1 MGSVKKISVAVIV
14 DGTYKET
21 AGAKEAK
28 SKQYIPRPPEE
39 MKSLEGIIKRAIGY
53 DEKRGDQVE
62 LVNMPFSWAIQEEE
76 LKAEKKVIWKEYVL
90 DFYKPVVSLLL
101 AVLFIFFVVRPFLKR
116 RPSLP
121 QEKAVP
127 LLAQN
132 EPPPAAEALRMAGV
146 KKPLEIRDQ
155 ILQLVQQDPSKSAG
169 IVKTWIREKE

>member
-1 MGSVKKISVAVIV
+1 
-14 DGTYKET
+14 
-21 AGAKEAK
+21 
-28 SKQYIPRPPEE
+28 
-39 MKSLEGIIKRAIGY
+39 LEGIIKRAIGY

-62 LVNMPFSWAIQEEE
+62 LINMPFSWAIQEEE

-101 AVLFIFFVVRPFLKR
+101 AVLFIFFVVRPMLKR

-121 QEKAVP
+121 PEKGVS
-127 LLAQN
+127 LLPQN
-132 EPPPAAEALRMAGV
+132 EEPAAGAEAPRVAGV

-155 ILQLVQQDPSKSAG
+155 ILQLVQQEPSKTAG